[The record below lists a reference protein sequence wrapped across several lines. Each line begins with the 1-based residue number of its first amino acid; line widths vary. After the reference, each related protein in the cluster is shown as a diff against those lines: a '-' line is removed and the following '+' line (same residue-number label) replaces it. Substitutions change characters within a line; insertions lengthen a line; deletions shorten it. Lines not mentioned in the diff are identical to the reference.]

1 MIPSYEQR
9 RFSEFVERYW
19 TDDDA
24 APKHERLRR
33 AIRTSIHDGYWQ
45 AGSRLPAER
54 DWVDAVPCSLGTVQR
69 ALRQLVSDG
78 VIERKR
84 GSGTIVAD
92 TNERIAEPWHMRF
105 YRPDDDSGSFL
116 PVFTHVLKRQKIR
129 QTGPW
134 TLALGQKGGT
144 VVRIDRIF
152 SINEE
157 LAVYSVFYA
166 LLGRFPDLE
175 SLPFQ
180 SLKGADFKLLIAQHH
195 HVPVHKVVQ
204 SVRFEVPPDYVT
216 AESDCVAGQLAM
228 VLDVTAYSHDGE
240 PIYYQNY
247 YITPNNLRLDLGTA
261 TRE

>member
-9 RFSEFVERYW
+9 RFAEFVERYW
-19 TDDDA
+19 SDTDK

-33 AIRTSIHDGYWQ
+33 AIRTSIHDGYWP
-45 AGSRLPAER
+45 AGARLPAER

-69 ALRQLVSDG
+69 ALRELVADG

-84 GSGTIVAD
+84 GSGTIVAYHE
-92 TNERIAEPWHMRF
+92 ERIAEPWHMRF
-105 YRPDDDSGSFL
+105 YRTDEIDGAFM
-116 PVFTHVLKRQKIR
+116 PVFTRVLKRVKIK

-134 TLALGQKGGT
+134 TRALGQAAGT

-157 LAVYSVFYA
+157 LDVYSVFYA
-166 LLGRFPDLE
+166 MSGRFPDLE
-175 SLPFQ
+175 NLPFP

-204 SVRFEVPPDYVT
+204 SVRFEVPPDNI
-216 AESDCVAGQLAM
+216 AL
-228 VLDVTAYSHDGE
+228 
-240 PIYYQNY
+240 
-247 YITPNNLRLDLGTA
+247 
-261 TRE
+261 

>member
-1 MIPSYEQR
+1 MIPIYEQR
-9 RFSEFVERYW
+9 RFIEFVERYW
-19 TDDDA
+19 SDTDK

-45 AGSRLPAER
+45 AGARLPAER

-69 ALRQLVSDG
+69 ALRELVADG

-84 GSGTIVAD
+84 GSGTIVAYHED
-92 TNERIAEPWHMRF
+92 RIAEPWHMRF
-105 YRPDDDSGSFL
+105 YRNDEKDGNFL
-116 PVFTHVLKRQKIR
+116 PVFTRVLKRVKLKQK
-129 QTGPW
+129 GPW
-134 TLALGQKGGT
+134 TSALGQTDGS

-157 LAVYSVFYA
+157 LDVYSVFYA
-166 LLGRFPDLE
+166 LSGRFPDLE
-175 SLPFQ
+175 SLPLQ

-204 SVRFEVPPDYVT
+204 AMRFEVPPDQV
-216 AESDCVAGQLAM
+216 ASESDCVAGQLTM

-247 YITPNNLRLDLGTA
+247 YIPPNNFRLDLGTA
-261 TRE
+261 MRD